1 MPQHNSKQI
10 TVAKV
15 LKPFGIKGALK
26 CLFFTQ
32 TTSLIKP
39 GLEVELWRKTRRQKF
54 KILEVIGGCNLLLE
68 DFGDRNEAELWRGAE
83 VLVERN
89 DFPEISPEEFYLH
102 DLIGSEIFD
111 SEGILLGKLAGFT
124 DNTVQPIAIIET
136 LLDTEQTKKYSV
148 PFVKPFIK
156 NIDDKN
162 KKIIL
167 DPPEGSE
174 DLEY

>member
-1 MPQHNSKQI
+1 MSESKSNKI
-10 TVAKV
+10 LIGKV

-26 CLFFTQ
+26 CLFFTDD
-32 TTSLIKP
+32 TKLLKS
-39 GLEVELWRKTRRQKF
+39 GLEVQLVRKARNKKF
-54 KILEVIGGCNLLLE
+54 KIQEIIGQVNMLLE

-83 VLVERN
+83 VLVARE
-89 DFPEISPEEFYLH
+89 DFPEISSDEYYLQ
-102 DLIGSEIFD
+102 DLIGSEVVD
-111 SEGILLGKLAGFT
+111 SSDNLLGKLAGFT
-124 DNTVQPIAIIET
+124 DNTAQPVAIIET
-136 LLDTEQTKKYSV
+136 QIDSEKTKKYSV

-156 NIDDKN
+156 NIDEKN